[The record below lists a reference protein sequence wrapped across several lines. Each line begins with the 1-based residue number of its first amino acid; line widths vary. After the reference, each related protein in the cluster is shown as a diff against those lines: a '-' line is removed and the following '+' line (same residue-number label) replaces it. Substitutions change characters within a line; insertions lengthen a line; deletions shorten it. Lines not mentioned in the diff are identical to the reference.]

1 MLSLGQPAVKEMITE
16 ALYPRASATH
26 EGASSGSTRNLEL
39 NKVAKQTCDTDA
51 PQLSSVLVPQ
61 SVSVYM
67 FKVWERHRERGQ
79 GKMTSNATAE
89 FL

>member
-16 ALYPRASATH
+16 ALYPRATATH

-39 NKVAKQTCDTDA
+39 NNVAKQTCDTDA

-61 SVSVYM
+61 SVSVYLGKAQGEGPREND
-67 FKVWERHRERGQ
+67 FKCYRSISLR
-79 GKMTSNATAE
+79 
-89 FL
+89 